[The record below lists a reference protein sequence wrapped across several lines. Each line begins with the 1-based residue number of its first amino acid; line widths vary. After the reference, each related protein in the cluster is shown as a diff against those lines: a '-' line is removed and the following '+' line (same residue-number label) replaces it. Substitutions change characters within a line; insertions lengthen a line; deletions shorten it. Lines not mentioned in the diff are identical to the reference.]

1 MKFNISQLLNHSTGT
16 DSKLNGDS
24 VIETSDRFGDLQDFE
39 HPFVHVNK
47 ERCVGCQD
55 CIRRCPTGALSIDY
69 QRWIAQVD
77 NDICVGCRQCERICA
92 FSAILVDGPV
102 LVSESMPATQLH
114 PTEILGNKDEIRQGF
129 SSWQEALSEAYRCLE
144 CPEPTCVRGCPAHND
159 IPGFIAAIRA
169 QDLKRAHQVL
179 ARTSI
184 MPDACSRVCDWD
196 NQCQGA
202 CTWTLAGDHPVA
214 IGRLERF
221 ITEFGDFSAFE
232 RTSSKAQGKK
242 VAVVGAGPGGM
253 AVAWELLAHGAS
265 VTMLEK
271 AAETGGVMNWGI
283 PSYVLPDT
291 VPKRIIDTL
300 IEAGLDLRTNTALGQ
315 DVELEGLLSEYDA
328 VVLAYGASKP
338 IHMPIKGIDLEGV
351 EDANDF
357 LYMGKNAL
365 RRQQSIDELKGARIL
380 VLGAGNTAM
389 DVARTSLRLD
399 AHPMAIDWMNEQ
411 FARVRHDELEE
422 ARLEGVEV
430 EFLTT
435 LVEIVG
441 DDQGKVKEVVLKHTV
456 QHQAS
461 ELPKIIED
469 SIEIVPVD
477 KVVFAMGYKVDS
489 SLVHNL
495 VKMPH
500 ALPKINEEI
509 HDRRWLASGIFSVK
523 DPKVADLALEREE
536 MRLWAADPQAD
547 HLWVI
552 GDAFSGPSTVV
563 TSMAQGRD
571 AARSIIEDI

>member
-1 MKFNISQLLNHSTGT
+1 MKFNISQLLNHSSETN
-16 DSKLNGDS
+16 SKLD
-24 VIETSDRFGDLQDFE
+24 GDLVMKTSINLENVQDLE
-39 HPFVHVNK
+39 HPFVNVNK

-55 CIRRCPTGALSIDY
+55 CIRRCPTGALSIDAHL
-69 QRWIAQVD
+69 WIAQVD
-77 NDICVGCRQCERICA
+77 NELCVGCRQCERVCA
-92 FSAILVDGPV
+92 FSAILVEGPV
-102 LVSESMPATQLH
+102 LVSESMPVAEFH

-129 SSWQEALSEAYRCLE
+129 PSWQEALSEAYRCIE

-169 QDLKRAHQVL
+169 QDLKGAHQIL

-221 ITEFGDFSAFE
+221 ITEFGEFNYFE
-232 RTSSKAQGKK
+232 KASSKAQGKK

-253 AVAWELLAHGAS
+253 AVAWELLANGAS

-283 PSYVLPDT
+283 PSYVLPDA

-300 IEAGLDLRTNTALGQ
+300 VEAGLDLRTKTALGQ
-315 DVELEGLLSEYDA
+315 DVELEDLLSDYDA

-338 IHMPIKGIDLEGV
+338 IHMPIKGIELEGV

-357 LYMGKNAL
+357 LYVGKNAL
-365 RRQQSIDELKGARIL
+365 RRQQSIEELKGVRIL

-399 AHPMAIDWMNEQ
+399 AHPIAIDWMNEQ

-456 QHQAS
+456 QNKAT
-461 ELPKIIED
+461 ELPTIIED
-469 SIEIVPVD
+469 SVETVQVD
-477 KVVFAMGYKVDS
+477 KVVFAMGYKVDP
-489 SLVHNL
+489 SLVRNL
-495 VKMPH
+495 VQVPH
-500 ALPKINEEI
+500 SLPKINDEI

-523 DPKVADLALEREE
+523 DPKVANLALEREE
-536 MRLWAADPQAD
+536 MRVWAADPQAER
-547 HLWVI
+547 LWVI

-571 AARSIIEDI
+571 AARAIIGEI